1 MKINESLKKLE
12 EKGYRVDED
21 KAIFNL
27 EDGALEIYIDHDND
41 EKTIKTELHDLNV
54 FVSEDLK
61 NRSMESVM
69 YELTGIDEED
79 NEID

>member
-12 EKGYRVDED
+12 ERGYKANED

-27 EDGALEIYIDHDND
+27 ADGTLEIYTDQD
-41 EKTIKTELHDLNV
+41 ENAIITEFHDLKV

-61 NRSMESVM
+61 DKSMESVM
-69 YELTGIDEED
+69 YELAGIDEEEQEND
-79 NEID
+79 

>member
-27 EDGALEIYIDHDND
+27 EDGSLEIYICLLYTYPSPRD
-41 EKTIKTELHDLNV
+41 
-54 FVSEDLK
+54 S
-61 NRSMESVM
+61 
-69 YELTGIDEED
+69 
-79 NEID
+79 